1 MFVRPSTGFCRT
13 QLELIDSRGPTALLG
28 KELTWVVSDYSAQA
42 AGELTVSRGQQVEL
56 LDAGAPGSDLCQI
69 RLPQTEM
76 TGLVPAAVLQARP
89 PVTGAAPIRSSTFDD
104 CREPGR
110 RHRLD
115 RCEPSLSCDV
125 ARL

>member
-89 PVTGAAPIRSSTFDD
+89 RSQELHPSVNPRRCFPVRSECGFIVSF
-104 CREPGR
+104 P
-110 RHRLD
+110 
-115 RCEPSLSCDV
+115 
-125 ARL
+125 ARLLVQF